1 MIDQLFCTNVWGVNC
16 SNLFRAT
23 IIQHQSSKVGHG
35 NMGSVALPA
44 VLRAGGDGQ
53 QFTTG
58 SMQKAQF
65 SHMQSQAFSG
75 HAPPYPVSSIPT
87 HAFMYS
93 LHFEGKGSKL

>member
-1 MIDQLFCTNVWGVNC
+1 MWGVNS

-35 NMGSVALPA
+35 NMGSVALPG

-65 SHMQSQAFSG
+65 SHMLPQAYSG
-75 HAPPYPVSSIPT
+75 HAPPSAVSSIPT
-87 HAFMYS
+87 HASYLVTLKSMQSRRNFQKNERS
-93 LHFEGKGSKL
+93 E

>member
-1 MIDQLFCTNVWGVNC
+1 MRGVLTTPNM
-16 SNLFRAT
+16 FRAT

-65 SHMQSQAFSG
+65 SHMLPQAFSG
-75 HAPPYPVSSIPT
+75 HTPPSAVSSKPM
-87 HAFMYS
+87 HASYIFTSY
-93 LHFEGKGSKL
+93 GR